1 VKVDVARLYAIGWK
15 VAGKVPGSLLRG
27 AFNVVADVTWLRRT
41 GGVVQ
46 LEKNLRRA
54 RPDLDARSLR
64 RLTRAG
70 MRSYMRYFG
79 EAFTLA
85 TMSRDVVDARVR
97 GVNLQ
102 NVVPHT
108 QGGQGVILALGHNL
122 AWNEAFDGAGP
133 SLGGNLEGTLSPRA
147 EEIVLRAAASI
158 SSLFT
163 GAGTGLVCGLVA
175 VLVQALRRRSADR
188 R

>member
-1 VKVDVARLYAIGWK
+1 MINLASDPRTAAKLGRPLWQLAALSLLAAPRVVLHDLDLIPNTA
-15 VAGKVPGSLLRG
+15 VAGLLVFVPGAIWIAATLRS
-27 AFNVVADVTWLRRT
+27 
-41 GGVVQ
+41 
-46 LEKNLRRA
+46 RA
-54 RPDLDARSLR
+54 RSPL
-64 RLTRAG
+64 LTLLVIG
-70 MRSYMRYFG
+70 TCY
-79 EAFTLA
+79 
-85 TMSRDVVDARVR
+85 
-97 GVNLQ
+97 
-102 NVVPHT
+102 
-108 QGGQGVILALGHNL
+108 GVILALGHNL

-147 EEIVLRAAASI
+147 EEVVLRAAASI